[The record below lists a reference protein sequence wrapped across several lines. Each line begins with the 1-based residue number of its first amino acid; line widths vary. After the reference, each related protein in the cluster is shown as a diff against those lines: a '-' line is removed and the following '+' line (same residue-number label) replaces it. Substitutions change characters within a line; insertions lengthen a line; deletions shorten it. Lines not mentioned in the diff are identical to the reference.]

1 MIGACE
7 SRANWGRSVM
17 RQEFSEQRHKEEEL
31 AELSIWQWM
40 PTTEPPPCGIT
51 SGRPRLRHSPP
62 SFFPPSL
69 PPLTGQQRL
78 HSENEPG
85 SQTESLSMWLS
96 DTQRDGRQNSIS
108 LSSLPHISSLIYAS
122 FCALCVFKLRILQ
135 QKTKFHM
142 NIKQKNRTK
151 PKRSGKICYKCTVRG
166 NWSSSACR
174 LWRINLQVSVYWLS
188 KLVQALIPRT
198 LYRAENPHRHIKLV
212 LIRWSLGVEDF
223 LTLH

>member
-1 MIGACE
+1 M
-7 SRANWGRSVM
+7 SRGQTEGGLSWDKNLANRGTRKRSWLSSA
-17 RQEFSEQRHKEEEL
+17 FGSECPQQNLHPVGL
-31 AELSIWQWM
+31 LVDDLDCD
-40 PTTEPPPCGIT
+40 TV
-51 SGRPRLRHSPP
+51 LHL
-62 SFFPPSL
+62 FFLPSL

-142 NIKQKNRTK
+142 NIKQKNKTK
-151 PKRSGKICYKCTVRG
+151 HKRSGKICYKCTVRG
-166 NWSSSACR
+166 NWSSSARR

-188 KLVQALIPRT
+188 KLVQALIPWM

-223 LTLH
+223 VTLH

>member
-1 MIGACE
+1 
-7 SRANWGRSVM
+7 M

-62 SFFPPSL
+62 SFFFFALAPS
-69 PPLTGQQRL
+69 
-78 HSENEPG
+78 SDW
-85 SQTESLSMWLS
+85 STEITLREWAWQS
-96 DTQRDGRQNSIS
+96 DRITKHVTEWHTEGRETKQHFSFFTASHLFSNLCFVF
-108 LSSLPHISSLIYAS
+108 LSSRFYSKRQSFIWISN
-122 FCALCVFKLRILQ
+122 KKN
-135 QKTKFHM
+135 KTKH
-142 NIKQKNRTK
+142 
-151 PKRSGKICYKCTVRG
+151 KRSGKICYKCTVRG
-166 NWSSSACR
+166 NWSSSARR
-174 LWRINLQVSVYWLS
+174 LWKINLQVSVYWLS
-188 KLVQALIPRT
+188 KLVQALIPWT

>member
-1 MIGACE
+1 
-7 SRANWGRSVM
+7 M

-62 SFFPPSL
+62 SFFLPSL

-96 DTQRDGRQNSIS
+96 DIQRDGRQNSIS
-108 LSSLPHISSLIYAS
+108 LSSLPHISSLTYAS

-135 QKTKFHM
+135 QQTKFHM
-142 NIKQKNRTK
+142 NIKQKKTK
-151 PKRSGKICYKCTVRG
+151 QNTKGVARFVISAQWEETGARQPVDCERLTCRFLFTDWV
-166 NWSSSACR
+166 NWF
-174 LWRINLQVSVYWLS
+174 
-188 KLVQALIPRT
+188 KL
-198 LYRAENPHRHIKLV
+198 
-212 LIRWSLGVEDF
+212 
-223 LTLH
+223 